1 VSDFFYSFIPATFI
15 FKIQVSLREKLV
27 LYLLMGLGLVASI
40 ACIFKIVNSNT
51 LKKSRDNTWDSVP
64 LVIWGFVEQHLAIIA
79 ACIPCLK
86 ALFERLLIRVGIMV
100 TDKSPARSSD
110 MSMRNHTMK
119 YGTGQDEMGGTAK
132 FEDAAPGSGTWHK
145 NGIDSHR
152 GYDSEECAELGVLPA
167 KME

>member
-1 VSDFFYSFIPATFI
+1 MSDFFYSFIQATFI

-86 ALFERLLIRVGIMV
+86 ALFERLLRRVGIMV
-100 TDKSPARSSD
+100 TDKSQPRSFN
-110 MSMRNHTMK
+110 MSMRNHTMRNA
-119 YGTGQDEMGGTAK
+119 TGQDEMGGTAK
-132 FEDAAPGSGTWHK
+132 FEDAPPGSGTWHK
-145 NGIDSHR
+145 NGNDSHR
-152 GYDSEECAELGVLPA
+152 GYDSEECVDLRVYTA
-167 KME
+167 KMQ